1 MGSQNSKDAG
11 DALPQS
17 STVLADASR
26 VGKERGKH
34 RFMHRWQMNHYSS
47 LPKNHT
53 GTMLLT
59 QSSEWGALLLILL
72 DKKTFFSLWEKRS
85 AISTTMKI
93 QPEFRWSDSIKMDLL
108 LETEEPSF

>member
-59 QSSEWGALLLILL
+59 QSSEWGTLLLILL
-72 DKKTFFSLWEKRS
+72 DKETFPAPPGRNGVPF
-85 AISTTMKI
+85 
-93 QPEFRWSDSIKMDLL
+93 LL
-108 LETEEPSF
+108 L